1 MSKPPYIDRA
11 KLPPQGGLR
20 HPRRRWKTPENMYFA
35 ANCPRDNLTA
45 AAQSVIIMVGGNR
58 PREITMRRQSA
69 GRKKLMK
76 RIETNPAHLL
86 PATTA
91 TRAAR
96 INAAAARHPNTTPAV
111 IIMTAYTASNAAALA
126 AVRESGHAAAHL
138 AIRARHMAS
147 GLDFLRRLNLEQS
160 NDRQRESVPEIADRA
175 AAHDRAHDLHRAHA
189 DALQAIADRV
199 STTVE
204 DAATAAAAA
213 AAERAAAA
221 RELAAADA
229 LHRVISTTSHSDRAD
244 ISQAATIAMWE
255 TGNFALACKTA
266 GKAIGAVAAANG
278 CTATRTKVK
287 AISAADAAAEQ
298 QRHPGMDKIPF
309 TIKRT
314 SGSTTQG
321 YYTIEYRDS
330 KQFASGWY
338 KVYHYITIAPVISYE
353 TFAATE
359 DAPQLAT
366 NGGINA
372 ITDQQDAQDLQNLY
386 RRAGLTDRERV
397 ICAYMVDNTAA
408 AAGIKAVAEHQQQTA
423 ERVQAATSAAQAQ
436 RMQRDADRR
445 TEDIRSAAQRDN
457 AMTRAGVYSDRT
469 RRDIMQRIRAKL
481 AAAASSPT
489 QPTAAELAERDRRQW
504 ERMQGNRDRYQRISR
519 SAAAAPAI
527 VPTITSTPSAAAPTE
542 YATYTPVWV
551 ERVNPADLHTISP
564 AQLAEEQAAAQ
575 QHRAA
580 YAAERAAL
588 DVRRACRDH
597 EPTRSAY
604 AALDAQSAAYVFIQT
619 MSVAE
624 LAEGIRAEQERQ
636 QEQQRRNYAAAI
648 AAARQALEDAQQE
661 LAAAKSNAAQYYAQE
676 HISAARRALCGLTD
690 YKQFD

>member
-1 MSKPPYIDRA
+1 
-11 KLPPQGGLR
+11 
-20 HPRRRWKTPENMYFA
+20 
-35 ANCPRDNLTA
+35 
-45 AAQSVIIMVGGNR
+45 
-58 PREITMRRQSA
+58 
-69 GRKKLMK
+69 MK
-76 RIETNPAHLL
+76 HIETNPANLL

-111 IIMTAYTASNAAALA
+111 IIMPAYTASNAAAVA
-126 AVRESGHAAAHL
+126 AVRESGHAAAYL
-138 AIRARHMAS
+138 AIRARHMSS
-147 GLDFLRRLNLEQS
+147 GLDFLRRLNLEQR

-199 STTVE
+199 STTTE

-229 LHRVISTTSHSDRAD
+229 LYKVISTTSHSDRAD
-244 ISQAATIAMWE
+244 ISQAATLAMWT
-255 TGNFALACKTA
+255 TGNFAAACKAA

-287 AISAADAAAEQ
+287 PISAEEAAAEQ
-298 QRHPGMDKIPF
+298 QRHPNMDKIPF
-309 TIKRT
+309 AIRRA

-321 YYTIEYRDS
+321 YCTIEYRNS
-330 KQFASGWY
+330 KQFAPSWY
-338 KVYHYITIAPVISYE
+338 KVYHYVTVAPVVSYE
-353 TFAATE
+353 TFATDE
-359 DAPQLAT
+359 DAPQLTT

-372 ITDQQDAQDLQNLY
+372 ITDQQDAQDLQTLFA
-386 RRAGLTDRERV
+386 RAGLTDRERT
-397 ICAYMVDNTAA
+397 ICAYMIDNTAA
-408 AAGIKAVAEHQQQTA
+408 AAGIKAVAQHQQQTA
-423 ERVQAATSAAQAQ
+423 DRISAATSAAQAQ
-436 RMQRDADRR
+436 RIQRDADRR
-445 TEDIRSAAQRDN
+445 AEDIRSAAQRDN

-527 VPTITSTPSAAAPTE
+527 VPTITSTTTADAAPTE
-542 YATYTPVWV
+542 YATYSPVWT
-551 ERVNPADLHTISP
+551 EHINPADLHTISP
-564 AQLAEEQAAAQ
+564 AQLAAEQTAEQ
-575 QHRAA
+575 QRRAA

-588 DVRRACRDH
+588 DLRRACRDH
-597 EPTRSAY
+597 KPTRSAY
-604 AALDAQSAAYVFIQT
+604 AALDAQSAAYVFIQH

-636 QEQQRRNYAAAI
+636 QEQQRRDYAAAI
-648 AAARQALEDAQQE
+648 AAARQALEDAQQAY
-661 LAAAKSNAAQYYAQE
+661 AAAKGDTSAHSDAVQYNALERIA
-676 HISAARRALCGLTD
+676 AARRALCGLTN
-690 YKQFD
+690 YRQFN

>member
-1 MSKPPYIDRA
+1 
-11 KLPPQGGLR
+11 
-20 HPRRRWKTPENMYFA
+20 
-35 ANCPRDNLTA
+35 
-45 AAQSVIIMVGGNR
+45 
-58 PREITMRRQSA
+58 
-69 GRKKLMK
+69 MK

-91 TRAAR
+91 TRTAR
-96 INAAAARHPNTTPAV
+96 INAAAARHPNTTPAI
-111 IIMTAYTASNAAALA
+111 IIMTAYTASNTAAIA

-147 GLDFLRRLNLEQS
+147 GLDFLRRLNLEQQR
-160 NDRQRESVPEIADRA
+160 DRQRESIPEIADRA

-189 DALQAIADRV
+189 DALQAIADRI
-199 STTVE
+199 STTIE

-213 AAERAAAA
+213 ATERAAAA

-255 TGNFALACKTA
+255 TGNFALACKAA

-278 CTATRTKVK
+278 CTATRTKVIP
-287 AISAADAAAEQ
+287 ISAADAAAEQ
-298 QRHPGMDKIPF
+298 QRYPNMDKIPF
-309 TIKRT
+309 AVKRA

-321 YYTIEYRDS
+321 YYTIEYRSS

-338 KVYHYITIAPVISYE
+338 RVYHYITVAPVVSYE
-353 TFAATE
+353 EFTSNE

-372 ITDQQDAQDLQNLY
+372 ITDQQDAQDLQTLFT
-386 RRAGLTDRERV
+386 RAGLTDRERT

-408 AAGIKAVAEHQQQTA
+408 AAGIKAVSEHQQQTA
-423 ERVQAATSAAQAQ
+423 ERINAATSAAQAQ
-436 RMQRDADRR
+436 RIQRDADRR
-445 TEDIRSAAQRDN
+445 AENIRSAAQHDN

-489 QPTAAELAERDRRQW
+489 QPTAAELAERDRRHW

-527 VPTITSTPSAAAPTE
+527 VPTITSSAADAAPTE

-551 ERVNPADLHTISP
+551 ERVNPADLRTISA
-564 AQLAEEQAAAQ
+564 AQLAAEQTAEQ
-575 QHRAA
+575 QRRAA
-580 YAAERAAL
+580 YAAECAAL
-588 DVRRACRDH
+588 DLRRACRDH

-604 AALDAQSAAYVFIQT
+604 AALDAQSAAYVFIKRL
-619 MSVAE
+619 SVAE

-636 QEQQRRNYAAAI
+636 QEQQRRDYSAAV
-648 AAARQALEDAQQE
+648 AAARQALEDAQKE
-661 LAAAKSNAAQYYAQE
+661 LAAAKSNGAQYYTQE
-676 HISAARRALCGLTD
+676 HISAARRTLCELTN
-690 YKQFD
+690 YKQFN